1 MKKEIVKQS
10 SPARARRW
18 WAVVGAIGT
27 IVVGAG
33 AFWLFSGGTDASAGS
48 PRLVVDRELVDLG
61 DLPFQ
66 APARVAFSLTNNGSG
81 TLRLAGVPRVKA
93 VKGC

>member
-1 MKKEIVKQS
+1 MKRKTVKQP

-18 WAVVGAIGT
+18 WAVVGVLGA

-33 AFWLFSGGTDASAGS
+33 AFWLLSVGTDSGS

-61 DLPFQ
+61 DLPFE
-66 APARVAFSLTNNGSG
+66 APARVAFTLTNNGSG
-81 TLRLAGVPRVKA
+81 TLRLAEVPRVKA